1 MKDIDA
7 KLYIIG
13 DGELRSTLQN
23 KIIEDRLEDKVIFLD
38 KQINILLKLIIF
50 F

>member
-1 MKDIDA
+1 MIDAIKSIDA

-23 KIIEDRLEDKVIFLD
+23 KIIREDSLEDKSYS
-38 KQINILLKLIIF
+38 
-50 F
+50 